1 MNICS
6 ISSLSVLRN
15 LFRNKIFEK
24 MMWIGSGEPK
34 HTSTLQLL
42 RGAISSTLGYI
53 YISWGEKI
61 LFLHKIQ
68 ILHVCHY
75 KFSKFLRCNCNEE
88 DWQSRHGQN
97 IWGPGPW
104 HATGIQRPFIT
115 LDGLFKGYFSS
126 RHLLRHVIIN
136 SDFKL
141 FFRQTILMSA
151 KSSVEILIKIRK
163 PWAVWRIQRLTYAT
177 W

>member
-1 MNICS
+1 
-6 ISSLSVLRN
+6 
-15 LFRNKIFEK
+15 
-24 MMWIGSGEPK
+24 MWIGSGKPNY
-34 HTSTLQLL
+34 TSTLQLL
-42 RGAISSTLGYI
+42 RGAISSMLGYI
-53 YISWGEKI
+53 YISWGEKK
-61 LFLHKIQ
+61 FLHKIQ
-68 ILHVCHY
+68 IQHICHY

-126 RHLLRHVIIN
+126 RHLLLCIIIN
-136 SDFKL
+136 PDFKL

-151 KSSVEILIKIRK
+151 EVHLKFSSRSKIPGLCGEFKDWRMWHGKEI
-163 PWAVWRIQRLTYAT
+163 T
-177 W
+177 

>member
-1 MNICS
+1 MWKSDLNWI
-6 ISSLSVLRN
+6 LR
-15 LFRNKIFEK
+15 KA
-24 MMWIGSGEPK
+24 K
-34 HTSTLQLL
+34 HARAVQLL
-42 RGAISSTLGYI
+42 CAAVSSMLCYI
-53 YISWGEKI
+53 YISWGKKI

-68 ILHVCHY
+68 IQHVRHY

-97 IWGPGPW
+97 IWGLGPW

-126 RHLLRHVIIN
+126 HHLLPSIIIN
-136 SDFKL
+136 PDFKL

-151 KSSVEILIKIRK
+151 EVHLRFWSRSKIHGLCRESKADVCDAIKKSYMFFSFFFI
-163 PWAVWRIQRLTYAT
+163 
-177 W
+177 